1 MTETARTSL
10 EELRNV
16 AAEIYKLSQQ
26 LKELRLRKKEL
37 EKDVI
42 EYLES
47 KEKPAVKYQGIV
59 FQVAPK
65 VSRGRKKKDEA
76 LIDCVKVLQAYGVN
90 DPKKALEE
98 IKEAMKGQPSEVSTL
113 KMKQANMFDL

>member
-1 MTETARTSL
+1 MTDTARSSL

-16 AAEIYKLSQQ
+16 CAELYKVNQQ
-26 LKELRLRKKEL
+26 AKELRTRKKEL
-37 EKDVI
+37 EKDVM

-59 FQVAPK
+59 FQITPK
-65 VSRGRKKKDEA
+65 VARARKKKEEK
-76 LIDCVKVLQAYGVN
+76 LLDCVKVLQAHGVN
-90 DPKKALEE
+90 DPQKAFTELT
-98 IKEAMKGQPSEVSTL
+98 EAMKGSPSEVSTL